1 MQKPKLL
8 LERTPSTY
16 PWDLREI
23 TSSRDTMEKV
33 KGKQMSA
40 HRQIKRA
47 INLVLEQTLNT
58 PSHFSTITPSSH
70 LFCKYLHNSY
80 TVYKPNVFW
89 IQGHLP
95 AFMQWMLV
103 EWTKVELENKTF
115 FVSFSRVCNFWA
127 HLGFLWTQS
136 ITYLAVKKEDIKKK
150 FKTTTTN
157 NNNKNNNNKKNKNK
171 KQNKKKWGHREIN
184 RHTDGTRKYHA

>member
-1 MQKPKLL
+1 
-8 LERTPSTY
+8 
-16 PWDLREI
+16 
-23 TSSRDTMEKV
+23 MEKV

-89 IQGHLP
+89 TQGHLP
-95 AFMQWMLV
+95 AF
-103 EWTKVELENKTF
+103 
-115 FVSFSRVCNFWA
+115 
-127 HLGFLWTQS
+127 TQ
-136 ITYLAVKKEDIKKK
+136 
-150 FKTTTTN
+150 
-157 NNNKNNNNKKNKNK
+157 
-171 KQNKKKWGHREIN
+171 
-184 RHTDGTRKYHA
+184 